1 MKKSILLAL
10 LLLLGSAGLRAA
22 DFWEKKEYKQWKPKE
37 VHKLLT
43 KSPWA
48 QNVSLDPMRMR
59 RGGFENIEGGPS
71 EDPSARRGDP
81 DQSRGGGSGGLDGGF
96 GGGGASPP
104 SGSVGSGGG
113 LGPSSGSPLGGGG
126 PGLGGRRP
134 AARRGPPPI
143 NVTVRWASALP
154 VKQAVI
160 RARYRGDFEESEQD
174 KQLLNMKDE
183 QYVVL
188 LSGLPSRMARGL
200 QRSTDR
206 IKQMT
211 VLHRKKK
218 DPIAA
223 TSVEVLPRDQFVE
236 IFMFFPRDEAIAL
249 EDKDV
254 ELRTQVGPFKIKRKF
269 KLKKMVYNDKLE
281 L

>member
-1 MKKSILLAL
+1 MKKFILPAL

-22 DFWEKKEYKQWKPKE
+22 DFWEKKEYKQWKPKD
-37 VHKLLT
+37 VHKMLT

-59 RGGFENIEGGPS
+59 RGGFDNIEGGPT

-81 DQSRGGGSGGLDGGF
+81 DQSRGGGGSGGIDGGF
-96 GGGGASPP
+96 GGGGERPP
-104 SGSVGSGGG
+104 SGSVGAGGG
-113 LGPSSGSPLGGGG
+113 LGPQSGSPLGGGG

-174 KQLLNMKDE
+174 MQLLNMKDE

-188 LSGLPSRMARGL
+188 LSGLPSRMAL
-200 QRSTDR
+200 
-206 IKQMT
+206 
-211 VLHRKKK
+211 
-218 DPIAA
+218 
-223 TSVEVLPRDQFVE
+223 
-236 IFMFFPRDEAIAL
+236 
-249 EDKDV
+249 
-254 ELRTQVGPFKIKRKF
+254 
-269 KLKKMVYNDKLE
+269 
-281 L
+281 